1 MRPGLLC
8 LLVLALS
15 SLVWGKTSSHH
26 HLHFRRPHFRHRRA
40 RFVVV
45 NSPLRGNRDSLLRQN
60 EHIDQDNLP
69 RIKDE
74 AELQELEASNELV
87 PLPENRIVS
96 VARNLP
102 EPRRYCR
109 PWTRQ
114 FLLDLGEESDS
125 HFGRGIQ
132 VNSAVRTVE
141 VQHKLIRRNRNAAA
155 ESGELASPHLS
166 GATIDIAKRGMSRKQ
181 LAWMRIYLLD
191 VQNRGVIDVEEEF
204 RQSVFHITVYPEYGG
219 NHWQFARRDAA
230 PSLFLAVPA
239 PGGLV
244 WPELVPL
251 SLTPPELAEP
261 EPAPSEPTAAPLPA
275 SAAEPSSS
283 DE

>member
-15 SLVWGKTSSHH
+15 LPGWGKTSSHH
-26 HLHFRRPHFRHRRA
+26 HLHFRRPRFHRRA
-40 RFVVV
+40 RFIVV
-45 NSPLRGNRDSLLRQN
+45 NSPIRGNRDSLLRQN
-60 EHIDQDNLP
+60 EHIDEDNLP

-74 AELQELEASNELV
+74 AELEQLEASNELV
-87 PLPENRIVS
+87 PLPENRIVR
-96 VARNLP
+96 VAGNLP
-102 EPRRYCR
+102 LPRRYCR

-114 FLLDLGEESDS
+114 FLLDLGEESYS

-141 VQHKLIRRNRNAAA
+141 VQHKLIRRNHNAAA

-181 LAWMRIYLLD
+181 LAWMRLHLLD

-219 NHWQFARRDAA
+219 TPWQFARRDAA
-230 PSLFLAVPA
+230 PSLFLTVPA

-244 WPELVPL
+244 WPDLVPIPV
-251 SLTPPELAEP
+251 TPPELAAP
-261 EPAPSEPTAAPLPA
+261 EPAPAQPTASPLPA
-275 SAAEPSSS
+275 SAAEPVSS
-283 DE
+283 DQ